1 VLTIELLLNAVIAGA
16 LLGGFL
22 AAASLGI
29 SISFGLLDIVNIA
42 HPVFIVAG
50 SYAAYFVNSRLGLD
64 PLLVGVLVSPLFY
77 AAGVAIYRA
86 YYTFFERG
94 GGQSL
99 RGLLF
104 FFGVLFLVE
113 VALIITFGVD
123 YRLVEARYLGESIH
137 AGLIGLPFRL
147 LVPCVAGVLM
157 VLAVQQ
163 FLSRT
168 FYGKAIMAVSQD
180 SGAVRLMGGD
190 PTRIKGIAFGI
201 SLATAGIAGA
211 LLIMISP
218 VEPSLAREYIG
229 RVFAISVLGGMG
241 SIGGTLV
248 AAILIGV
255 AESLTSTF
263 YGPAWAPAVSFG
275 ILLIV
280 FAVRP
285 SGLFGR

>member
-1 VLTIELLLNAVIAGA
+1 VLNIELLLNAVLSGM

-22 AAASLGI
+22 AAASLGV
-29 SISFGLLDIVNIA
+29 SISFGLLDVVNIA

-50 SYAAYFVNSRLGLD
+50 SYAAYIANSRLGLD
-64 PLLVGVLVSPLFY
+64 PLLVGLLVSPLFY
-77 AAGVAIYRA
+77 AVGLLLYRA
-86 YYTFFERG
+86 YFIFFERT

-113 VALIITFGVD
+113 VGLIITFGVD
-123 YRLVEARYLGESIH
+123 YRLVEAPYLGESIH
-137 AGLIGLPFRL
+137 VGLAGLPFRL
-147 LVPCVAGVLM
+147 LVPCVVGVAM
-157 VLAVQQ
+157 VLGVQQ

-168 FYGKAIMAVSQD
+168 YYGKAIKAVSQD
-180 SGAVRLMGGD
+180 SMAMRLMGAD
-190 PTRIKGIAFGI
+190 PARIKGIAFGL
-201 SLATAGIAGA
+201 SLATAAIAGA

-263 YGPAWAPAVSFG
+263 YGPSWAPAVSFG

>member
-1 VLTIELLLNAVIAGA
+1 MPTLELLINAVIAGL

-22 AAASLGI
+22 AAASLGV

-42 HPVFIVAG
+42 HPVFIIAG
-50 SYAAYFVNSRLGLD
+50 SYAAYLFNSAFGID
-64 PLLVGVLVSPLFY
+64 PLLIGVAAMPLFY
-77 AAGVAIYRA
+77 GLGIAIYRA
-86 YYTFFERG
+86 YYQFFERTG
-94 GGQSL
+94 GEAL

-104 FFGVLFLVE
+104 FFGLLFLIE
-113 VALIITFGVD
+113 VSLIIAFGVD
-123 YRLVEARYLGESIH
+123 YRLVQADYLGQTLH
-137 AGLIGLPFRL
+137 FGFVGLPYRL
-147 LVPCVAGVLM
+147 LIPFVAGTLM
-157 VLAVQQ
+157 TVAVHE

-168 FYGKAIMAVSQD
+168 YYGKAIMAVAQD
-180 SGAVRLMGGD
+180 SLAVRLMGAD
-190 PTRIKGIAFGI
+190 PTRIKAIAFGV
-201 SLATAGIAGA
+201 SLATASVAGA

-241 SIGGTLV
+241 SIGGTLF
-248 AAILIGV
+248 AAFLIGV

-275 ILLIV
+275 ILLLV

-285 SGLFGR
+285 AGLFGR

>member
-1 VLTIELLLNAVIAGA
+1 VLTIELLLNAVIAGI

-22 AAASLGI
+22 AAASLGVT
-29 SISFGLLDIVNIA
+29 ISFGLLDVVNIA
-42 HPVFIVAG
+42 HPIFIVAG
-50 SYAAYFVNSRLGLD
+50 SYAAYIANSRLGLD
-64 PLLVGVLVSPLFY
+64 PLLMGLLVSPLFY
-77 AAGVAIYRA
+77 AAGLLLYRA
-86 YYTFFERG
+86 YFTFFERT

-113 VALIITFGVD
+113 VGLIITFGVD
-123 YRLVEARYLGESIH
+123 YRLVEAPYLGESIH
-137 AGLIGLPFRL
+137 LGLAGIPFRL
-147 LVPCVAGVLM
+147 LVPCVVGVVM

-168 FYGKAIMAVSQD
+168 YYGKAIKAVSQD
-180 SGAVRLMGGD
+180 SMAVRLMGGD
-190 PTRIKGIAFGI
+190 PTRIKGMAFGV
-201 SLATAGIAGA
+201 SLATAAIAGA

-255 AESLTSTF
+255 AESMTSTF
-263 YGPAWAPAVSFG
+263 YGPSWAPAVSFG
-275 ILLIV
+275 ILLLV